1 MKIARLLYLFILTCL
16 SLALN
21 AQDKQVDSTVQKADT
36 SRIIHII
43 KSDIFRRIKNDSTGD
58 LNILVGNVVLKQE
71 NSLFYCDSAIQDPRN
86 NQFEAF
92 GKIHINDNDSVHT
105 YSEYLKY
112 TGNNKMANLRHKV
125 KLTDG
130 KAVLTTDMLD
140 YDMNAKI
147 GTYYNGGKV
156 VNGKTVL
163 NSKDGFYYADT
174 KEVYFQNFVKV
185 VDPSFT
191 MATDTL
197 LYNLKSE
204 IATFLAATTIKDE
217 KSRIRTK
224 AGYYDLKAGKAHFTK
239 RPIIDDNSQIV
250 IADNIDYDKK
260 TSIGIADGNVFYRDT
275 AQGVTMLSGG
285 AKLNNDTK
293 GFVAYKKPLMI
304 LKQEADSMY
313 IAGDTLL
320 SAFHAKD
327 TSIKKFST
335 DTLRFFKAFN
345 HVRMFSDSL
354 QGKCDSL
361 FYSTIDSVFKF
372 FTDPVLWTRGSQIT
386 GDTISLATK
395 NRKPDLFF
403 VSENA
408 FSINELDDSIYNQLR
423 GNTLTGFFIDG
434 EIDNMRAKGN
444 SESVYYLQDQD
455 SAYVGMSYEQA
466 DAITMRF
473 IKRELKRVTWINGV
487 VGTIFPFKKIPADK
501 KQLRGFKWREAER
514 PKTAAE
520 LFGL

>member
-1 MKIARLLYLFILTCL
+1 MKISRALYFLVCICL
-16 SLALN
+16 SLATH
-21 AQDKQVDSTVQKADT
+21 AQEAQSDSTTHTTDT
-36 SRIIHII
+36 TRIIHIV
-43 KSDIFRRIKNDSTGD
+43 KSDIFRRLKNDSTGD
-58 LNILVGNVVLKQE
+58 LNVLIGNVVLKQE
-71 NSLFYCDSAIQDPRN
+71 NSLFYCDSAIQDARN

-92 GKIHINDNDSVHT
+92 GKIHINDSDSVHT

-112 TGNNKMANLRHKV
+112 TGNNKMANLRQKV

-130 KAVLTTDMLD
+130 KAVLTTEVLD

-163 NSKDGFYYADT
+163 TSRDGFYYADT
-174 KEVYFQNFVKV
+174 KEIYFQNFVKV
-185 VDPSFT
+185 LDPAYS

-204 IATFLAATTIKDE
+204 TATFLAATTIKDD

-239 RPIIDDNSQIV
+239 RPIIDDSTQLI
-250 IADNIDYDKK
+250 IADTLDYDKK
-260 TSIGIADGNVFYRDT
+260 TSVGIATGNVFYRDS

-293 GFVAYKKPLMI
+293 AFVSYKKPLMI
-304 LKQEADSMY
+304 LKQDSDSMY
-313 IAGDTLL
+313 IAADTLL
-320 SAFHAKD
+320 SAYHTKD

-335 DTLRFFKAFN
+335 DTLRYFKAF
-345 HVRMFSDSL
+345 HTVRMFSDSL

-361 FYSTIDSVFKF
+361 YYSTIDSVFRF
-372 FTDPVLWTRGSQIT
+372 FHDPVMWTRGSQIT

-395 NRKPDLFF
+395 NRKPDLFY

-408 FSINELDDSIYNQLR
+408 FSINAIEDSIYNQLR
-423 GNTLTGFFIDG
+423 GNTLTGYFLDG
-434 EIDNMRAKGN
+434 EIDHMRAKGN

-473 IKRELKRVTWINGV
+473 IKRELKRVTWVNGV
-487 VGTIFPFKKIPADK
+487 VGTIYPFSRIPTEK
-501 KQLRGFKWREAER
+501 KQLRGFKWLEAER
-514 PKTAAE
+514 PKSAAE
-520 LFGL
+520 LFAY